1 MMRRLG
7 FLSGLLGVLA
17 VVSQPAESAD
27 DLKPPVG
34 YRQWFHVNSMIVDKT
49 SPLFESLGGMHNIS
63 VNAIGLPALEKGAA
77 FPDGTMFVSDL
88 HEFTVSEGSYVEG

>member
-1 MMRRLG
+1 MSMSRP
-7 FLSGLLGVLA
+7 VTAALA
-17 VVSQPAESAD
+17 VTAVVGLVATVAADTDLQP
-27 DLKPPVG
+27 PTG

-77 FPDGTMFVSDL
+77 FPDGTMFVSDC
-88 HEFTVSEGSYVEG
+88 TSSR